1 MIHLIDFFNPIKLAW
16 KLTFFGSG
24 GDAPPPPDYVGAANA
39 QGVYNLKAARQTG
52 MLNNPNVDNPFG
64 TQRTTFAPIKNA
76 KGDVIGWQPSIKQE
90 FTPEQ
95 QALYEQSLAAKSKLA
110 QAGTDLA
117 GNVQSGALD
126 LSGLPGAPQNAGQRR
141 EDVINAMMSRVN
153 TDIAGKR
160 DQMHSELIAA
170 GIRPGTR
177 AYAAQMDALNRQEND
192 ARQQAILAG
201 GQESTRDFGM
211 DMQSRQNAL
220 AELLTQRQTPLNE
233 VNALLSG
240 SQVNNPFAG
249 GLGYNGA
256 GNVQAA
262 PIANAIANQ
271 GQAAMNQYNAS
282 QAALNGN
289 LAAGAG
295 LLGSL
300 GSAWLM
306 R

>member
-1 MIHLIDFFNPIKLAW
+1 MSSSDP
-16 KLTFFGSG
+16 
-24 GDAPPPPDYVGAANA
+24 PPPPDYVGAANA
-39 QGVYNLKAARQTG
+39 QGKANINAARQTG
-52 MLNNPNVDNPFG
+52 IMNNPNVRNPFG
-64 TQRTTFAPIKNA
+64 TQDTTWQPVKNA
-76 KGDVIGWQPSIKQE
+76 RGETIGWQPTITQK

-95 QALYEQSLAAKSKLA
+95 QALLEKSQNAKSNLA
-110 QAGTDLA
+110 DAGVY
-117 GNVQSGALD
+117 GSKNVAELLKNGLD
-126 LSGLPGAPQNAGQRR
+126 LSGLPGAPVNSGQRR
-141 EDVINAMMSRVN
+141 QDVIDAMMSRVSQ
-153 TDIAGKR
+153 DIAGRR
-160 DQMHSELIAA
+160 DSTNSDLIAA
-170 GIRPGTR
+170 GIRPGTK
-177 AYAAQMDALNRQEND
+177 AYETAMAGIDRQETD

-201 GQESTRDFGM
+201 GQEASRDFGL

-220 AELLTQRQTPLNE
+220 SELLTQRQTPLNE
-233 VNALLSG
+233 INALLSG

-256 GNVQAA
+256 GNVQAP

-289 LAAGAG
+289 ISAGAG

-300 GSAWLM
+300 GSAWLG